1 MTATPLRTAV
11 VIGCGTTGTSVALI
25 LTAAGVD
32 VALIDEDPRA
42 TEEAVALGAGA
53 VWTAGRP
60 PADLVVVATPPSEV
74 VDTLYSAQ
82 SRGLGNVY
90 TDTAGTKE
98 IVSAEAELRGCDLK
112 GYVPGHP
119 LAGPDVPGPDAGD
132 AGRFAGRPWILCPY
146 ETTPD
151 WALETVAALIELCGA
166 DRLDLAPHVH
176 DRIVAELSH
185 GPHLVAAA
193 LSTRF
198 ADSSSAFLGL
208 AEQGLRDAVRTAAG
222 DPWLWSDVLAHNAG
236 PVADVLDRVAEQLTG
251 AAAILR
257 EGDDSA
263 PLELALTLEEG
274 RRGETALRQAGDLR
288 TTRDAR
294 TGGRV

>member
-1 MTATPLRTAV
+1 MTTTPLRTAV
-11 VIGCGTTGTSVALI
+11 VIGCGTTGTSVALA

-42 TEEAVALGAGA
+42 TAEAVALGAGA
-53 VWTAGRP
+53 AWTERRP

-82 SRGLGNVY
+82 SRGLGHVY

-119 LAGPDVPGPDAGD
+119 LAGSDGPGRDAVD
-132 AGRFAGRPWILCPY
+132 AGRFTGRPWILCPY
-146 ETTPD
+146 DTTPG
-151 WALETVAALIELCGA
+151 WALETAAALIALCGA

-185 GPHLVAAA
+185 APHLVAAA

-208 AEQGLRDAVRTAAG
+208 ADEELRDAVRTAGG
-222 DPWLWSDVLAHNAG
+222 DPWLWSDLLAHNAG
-236 PVADVLDRVAEQLTG
+236 PVADVLERVADQLAG

-274 RRGETALRQAGDLR
+274 RRGEAALRQAGDQR